1 MTVPPIP
8 PGYHSITPYL
18 IIDGAAAAIDW
29 YTKVFEARENMRLA
43 SPEGKI
49 GHAEIDIGTSRIMLA
64 DEAAEHMARAPASF
78 GGSPIGLHLY
88 IADVDAVLA
97 RAVAAGGT
105 IRTPVEDKFYGDRMG
120 VLVDPFG
127 HVWFVSTHIED
138 VTEAEIARRLASM
151 AGGTS

>member
-29 YTKVFEARENMRLA
+29 YAKVFEAREHMRLA
-43 SPEGKI
+43 APEGKI

-97 RAVAAGGT
+97 RAVAGGGT
-105 IRTPVEDKFYGDRMG
+105 VRTPVEDKFYGDRMG

-138 VTEAEIARRLASM
+138 VSEAEIARRLASM